1 MLNTRVAGRYAKSLI
16 DLSIEQNM
24 LDKVYADML
33 YMKRLLKDREFV
45 LMLKSPIV
53 TSDKKQT
60 VLNALTGGRISD
72 LTAKFNTLLI
82 RKGRETNMPEVIEA
96 FIEQY
101 KDHMK
106 IRVVKLTTATEVSED
121 MKKSIIS
128 KVKGMGEMTNIELIS
143 IVDPSIIG
151 GFVLKVGDQ
160 VFDSSISNELNNISR
175 HFQNND
181 YIYKVR

>member
-1 MLNTRVAGRYAKSLI
+1 
-16 DLSIEQNM
+16 
-24 LDKVYADML
+24 
-33 YMKRLLKDREFV
+33 
-45 LMLKSPIV
+45 
-53 TSDKKQT
+53 
-60 VLNALTGGRISD
+60 
-72 LTAKFNTLLI
+72 
-82 RKGRETNMPEVIEA
+82 
-96 FIEQY
+96 
-101 KDHMK
+101 MK

-160 VFDSSISNELNNISR
+160 VFDSSISNELNNISK

>member
-24 LDKVYADML
+24 LEKVYEDML
-33 YMKRLLKDREFV
+33 YLKRLLKDREFV

-53 TSDKKQT
+53 TADKKQT
-60 VLNALTGGRISD
+60 VLNALTNGRISD

-82 RKGRETNMPEVIEA
+82 RKGRETNMPEVIDA

-101 KDHMK
+101 KVQK
-106 IRVVKLTTATEVSED
+106 NIRVVKLTTATEVSED
-121 MKKSIIS
+121 TKKSIVS
-128 KVKGMGEMTNIELIS
+128 KVNGMGDLNNIELIS

-151 GFVLKVGDQ
+151 GFVLKIGDQ
-160 VFDSSISNELNNISR
+160 VFDTSISNELNNISKQ
-175 HFQNND
+175 FQNND